1 MIEGR
6 IINQKL
12 GELIQPGFE
21 LIPHPEHSEVLVLA
35 QASQEK
41 AQRRKPSEV
50 KGPGVLSRIIMG
62 ELADPSYYRTQ
73 AIRFYESFADTRL
86 IEFPLYGGM
95 LAKEAIGHSRAEVAV
110 IAGQSLESLVSIREL
125 SHQEPDRIFLLL
137 LGGDT
142 TLPFADD
149 CFDAALCQW
158 GLEGMKE
165 PGRLLGEFAR
175 ILKPGG
181 ELWLSVYCRG
191 QRALLDALIRAGV
204 VRRGASTRAKP
215 LSYYLDLAAAQGLH
229 LVEKWHF
236 GSLYQLRLTSH
247 R

>member
-6 IINQKL
+6 VINRKL
-12 GELIQPGFE
+12 SDIIQPGFQ
-21 LIPHPEHSEVLVLA
+21 LAPHPELPEVLVLA
-35 QASQEK
+35 QAPQ
-41 AQRRKPSEV
+41 AQANKRSPTGV
-50 KGPGVLSRIIMG
+50 KDPGVLSRIIMG

-95 LAKEAIGHSRAEVAV
+95 LAKEAISHSRAELAV
-110 IAGQSLESLVSIREL
+110 LAGQSLESLASLKEL
-125 SHQEPDRIFLLL
+125 CQQIPSRIVLLL
-137 LGGDT
+137 VDEEIS
-142 TLPFADD
+142 LPFTDD

-191 QRALLDALIRAGV
+191 QRALLDVLIRAGV

-215 LSYYLDLAAAQGLH
+215 LSFYLNLAASQGLH
-229 LVEKWHF
+229 LVEKWHY
-236 GSLYQLRLTSH
+236 GSLYQLRLNNH